1 MSTVNVKKQYIHILI
16 PTLIGM
22 LSNSLYCLVDV
33 YFISIGAG
41 SIGLAALN
49 IAMPIY
55 TLYSA
60 IGLLFGAG
68 GATLISIAHGSKNK
82 ELGNKS
88 FTLSMVIMVVF
99 GLFISV
105 FGTVFVREFAFMLGA
120 STELV
125 EPVILY
131 LRPITITAIPFIIM
145 YATSI
150 ILRCDH
156 NPKLAMMA
164 MMVGNLSNIVL
175 DYVFVVIFEMGI
187 EGASIATA
195 ISPVLT
201 ILVASLHFL
210 KKQNTIHFVKNFYDK
225 SVLKRMVSAGMGS
238 GIMELSAGAVII
250 IFNAVILGIADAQ
263 ALAAYA
269 IITNIAYVM
278 KGLLVGFAQSAQPMI
293 ASSYGAGNLLKAK
306 AALHISVLYSV
317 IFSSIVYIVFLC
329 IPDMIA
335 SIFSSNDAQLIQI
348 ASRGIRIY
356 FISLMFMAVNT
367 VIMYYFQSIE
377 AGRYSTILAILKGL
391 VFVLA
396 GIVVLVPF
404 FHLDGI
410 WSIVPMA
417 EALTMYFGYRFYK
430 KQEGKFIV
438 IQNS

>member
-1 MSTVNVKKQYIHILI
+1 MEQKSVKKQYINILI

-41 SIGLAALN
+41 SVGLAALN
-49 IAMPIY
+49 IAMPIF

-68 GATLISIAHGSKNK
+68 GATLISIAHGAKDK
-82 ELGNKS
+82 KLGNQS
-88 FTLSMVIMVVF
+88 FTLSMVIMVVL
-99 GLFISV
+99 GLVISV
-105 FGTVFVREFAFMLGA
+105 VGTIFVKEFAYLLGA
-120 STELV
+120 TSELID
-125 EPVILY
+125 PVVLY
-131 LRPITITAIPFIIM
+131 LRPLTITAMPFIVM

-150 ILRCDH
+150 LLRSDH
-156 NPKLAMMA
+156 NPKLAMTA

-175 DYVFVVIFEMGI
+175 DYVFVVVFHMGI

-201 ILVASLHFL
+201 IVIASIHFL
-210 KKQNTIHFVKNFYDK
+210 KKQNTVRFVKQFYDK
-225 SVLKRMVSAGMGS
+225 AMLKRMVSSGMGS
-238 GIMELSAGAVII
+238 GIMELSAGAVIL

-293 ASSYGAGNLLKAK
+293 ASSYGAGDFEKAK
-306 AALHISVLYSV
+306 EALRISIRYS
-317 IFSSIVYIVFLC
+317 IFFSSIVYLLFLC
-329 IPDMIA
+329 IPEIIA
-335 SIFSSNDAQLIQI
+335 SIFASNDNELIQL

-367 VIMYYFQSIE
+367 GLMYYFQSIE
-377 AGRYSTILAILKGL
+377 QGRYSTLLAMLKGI
-391 VFVLA
+391 VFVLI

-404 FHLDGI
+404 FQLDGI
-410 WSIVPMA
+410 WCIVPLA
-417 EALTMYFGYRFYK
+417 EVLTMYVGFILYRKYTS
-430 KQEGKFIV
+430 
-438 IQNS
+438 NLYA